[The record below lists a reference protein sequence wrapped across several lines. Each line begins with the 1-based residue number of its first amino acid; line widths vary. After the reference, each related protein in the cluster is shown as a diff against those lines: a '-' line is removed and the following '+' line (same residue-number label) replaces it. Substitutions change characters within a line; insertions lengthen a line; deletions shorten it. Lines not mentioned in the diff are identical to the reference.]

1 MFKQIMS
8 QHTMKIIL
16 HKSDTRGSADHG
28 WLKSHHS
35 FSFAGFHDPQKMGF
49 GLLRVLNDDVVQ
61 GGMGFATHPHSN
73 MEIISIPLSGSL
85 RHRDDMGNSSI
96 IQSNEVQIMSA
107 GTGVR
112 HSEFNNSRTEPVNF
126 LQLWI
131 FPAQQDL
138 TPRYEQKY
146 FNPEDRLN
154 KWQEVVS
161 PEAGNSVWIN
171 QNAYINRTILEKG
184 NSLTYSFHG
193 LGQGAY
199 LFMINGSANAGGYQ
213 IERKDAL
220 GIWDTSEFVLEALDT
235 SEFLVI
241 EVPMK

>member
-1 MFKQIMS
+1 
-8 QHTMKIIL
+8 MKTIL

-112 HSEFNNSRTEPVNF
+112 HSEFNNSRTQPVNF

-146 FNPEDRLN
+146 FNPDDGLN

-171 QNAYINRTILEKG
+171 QHAFINRITLEKG

-199 LFMINGSANAGGYQ
+199 LFMINGSAQVGDYH
-213 IERKDAL
+213 IVTKDAL
-220 GIWDTSEFVLEALDT
+220 GIWDTKEFVLEASDS
-235 SEFLVI
+235 SELLVI
-241 EVPMK
+241 EVPMN